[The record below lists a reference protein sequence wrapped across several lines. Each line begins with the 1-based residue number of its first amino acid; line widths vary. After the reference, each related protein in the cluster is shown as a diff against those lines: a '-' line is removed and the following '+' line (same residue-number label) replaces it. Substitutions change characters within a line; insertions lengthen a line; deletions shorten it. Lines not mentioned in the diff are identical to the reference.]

1 MMDALSDA
9 IYRTVHD
16 GHPRGAVG
24 LGPLIGVRAG
34 YLNNKADP
42 AHDAE
47 LTCREAIPLMRQ
59 TGDSRIL
66 ATMAAAVDH
75 GVIPLGRFESCS
87 DMELLDLYCQYHA
100 ELGETAAAIR
110 DLLKAGQHIGRD
122 QVRHVKREIIEDI
135 QASFRLLSRF
145 EALAVGD
152 DDE

>member
-1 MMDALSDA
+1 MDALSDA

-24 LGPLIGVRAG
+24 LGPLVGVKAN

-59 TGDSRIL
+59 TGDVRIL

-75 GVIPLGRFESCS
+75 GIIPLGDYSQCTDVEI
-87 DMELLDLYCQYHA
+87 LDLYCKLHA
-100 ELGETAAAIR
+100 ELGETAQAIR
-110 DLLKAGQHIGRD
+110 AALAAGKVSRSA
-122 QVRHVKREIIEDI
+122 VRTVRREVIEDI
-135 QASFRLLSRF
+135 QAAFAVVARL
-145 EALAVGD
+145 EALVEVED
-152 DDE
+152 DA